1 MSVQAGPAG
10 AHLVIEPSILYFG
23 TPVALVGTLNRDG
36 SPNLAPM
43 SSAWALGYSIVLGL
57 GDAGQ
62 TIQNLHRLPECT
74 INLPAASQW
83 RAVERLAPLTGRNP
97 VPDSKRSQFRFE
109 PDKFTAAGLTPRPS
123 DVVRPPLVAE
133 CPLQFEATIAAFH
146 RLAEGAHCVEAR
158 VKRVHA
164 APGIVIDGSN
174 HIDPSA
180 WRPLL
185 YVFRHYFGA
194 GQELGKTFRAET

>member
-1 MSVQAGPAG
+1 M
-10 AHLVIEPSILYFG
+10 VIDPSILYFG
-23 TPVALVGTLNRDG
+23 TPVALIGTLNEDG

-43 SSAWALGYSIVLGL
+43 SSAWALGYSVVLGL

-62 TIQNLHRLPECT
+62 TIRNLQRLPECT
-74 INLPAASQW
+74 INLPAASHW

-97 VPDSKRSQFRFE
+97 VPESKTSQFSFE
-109 PDKFTAAGLTPRPS
+109 PDKFAAAGLTPRSS
-123 DVVRPPLVAE
+123 DLIGPPLVAE

-158 VKRVHA
+158 VARVHA

-180 WRPLL
+180 WRSLL
-185 YVFRHYFGA
+185 YVFRHYFGP
-194 GQELGKTFRAET
+194 GEELGKTFRA